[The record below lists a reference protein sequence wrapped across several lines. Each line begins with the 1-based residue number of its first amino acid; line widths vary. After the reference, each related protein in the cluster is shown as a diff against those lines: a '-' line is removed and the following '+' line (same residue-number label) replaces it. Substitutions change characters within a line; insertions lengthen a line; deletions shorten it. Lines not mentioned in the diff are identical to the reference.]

1 MLTNLF
7 VFAED
12 IQKNREREAARS
24 VIMRTVP
31 SLAKAPEKL
40 QLEIIEKEDGH
51 DVFET
56 KASGGIL
63 NIRGSSGT
71 ALCRGFYDFLKTNR
85 LGMVSWDNKDIR
97 WPAQLPDAAPRRIVS
112 PFRNHYYLNVV
123 TYGYTMPYWTWERWE
138 KEIDW
143 MALHGIDMPLALV
156 ATEGIAIRVWKR
168 LGLTEK
174 EIEEFYTG
182 PAHLPWQRMGNI
194 VNHDGPL
201 PASWHKEQIALQ
213 HRILH
218 RMKSLGMSAI
228 CPAFSG
234 FVPRGILRLYPEAK
248 LHRLG
253 WGGWPQKNHAHF
265 LSPEDPLF
273 LKIGRLYIQEWQKE
287 FGRNTYFLADSFN
300 EMELP
305 ENKGG
310 AKARNNMLSS
320 LGEQIYRSIS
330 STNPD
335 AVWVMQGWMFGYQRN
350 IWNADTLKALLSK
363 VPDDKMLLLDLA
375 ADYNK
380 TFWRNGMNW
389 DVFKG
394 FFNKPWVYSVVPNM
408 GGKCAMTGVMDFYA
422 NGHLEALNSSSRGR
436 LSGMGMAPEGIENND
451 VIYELVTDAAW
462 RDRQE
467 DVEQYL
473 ENYCRARY
481 GNYPDSMKEAWNL
494 FRRTAYSNLKD
505 HPRFNWQMKPGT
517 RGCSVNTSEDF
528 LKGLSLFVNTRG
540 LEQSP
545 LFRQD
550 AVEMTAHYLGIRMNE
565 AILAALEALDEQDM
579 ENTKKCM
586 EYFRKY
592 ALRADSLLEGHPTW
606 RLSRWEHFIQS
617 RLSDKNPDMG
627 AWEEK
632 WVRSTGVSAAHA
644 PGDLVNACRQAIR
657 EAPPLP
663 SSLKRKAAGS
673 IIGNWTSATVSTEWS
688 YLDWPVSS
696 ADLEKLRGV
705 RFVFTSGSHALE
717 IDGVELLEN
726 GKVIARDQHAGLAG
740 KPSRGNFYKLSLPKG
755 IHANNGCSLR
765 ARVRSVGGKSS
776 NGKLEL
782 IKE

>member
-1 MLTNLF
+1 
-7 VFAED
+7 
-12 IQKNREREAARS
+12 
-24 VIMRTVP
+24 
-31 SLAKAPEKL
+31 
-40 QLEIIEKEDGH
+40 
-51 DVFET
+51 
-56 KASGGIL
+56 
-63 NIRGSSGT
+63 
-71 ALCRGFYDFLKTNR
+71 
-85 LGMVSWDNKDIR
+85 
-97 WPAQLPDAAPRRIVS
+97 
-112 PFRNHYYLNVV
+112 
-123 TYGYTMPYWTWERWE
+123 
-138 KEIDW
+138 
-143 MALHGIDMPLALV
+143 
-156 ATEGIAIRVWKR
+156 
-168 LGLTEK
+168 
-174 EIEEFYTG
+174 
-182 PAHLPWQRMGNI
+182 
-194 VNHDGPL
+194 
-201 PASWHKEQIALQ
+201 
-213 HRILH
+213 
-218 RMKSLGMSAI
+218 
-228 CPAFSG
+228 
-234 FVPRGILRLYPEAK
+234 
-248 LHRLG
+248 
-253 WGGWPQKNHAHF
+253 
-265 LSPEDPLF
+265 
-273 LKIGRLYIQEWQKE
+273 
-287 FGRNTYFLADSFN
+287 
-300 EMELP
+300 
-305 ENKGG
+305 
-310 AKARNNMLSS
+310 
-320 LGEQIYRSIS
+320 
-330 STNPD
+330 
-335 AVWVMQGWMFGYQRN
+335 MFGYQRN

-606 RLSRWEHFIQS
+606 RLSRWLSFARSHGTSPEEKNKYEQNARRLVTRWGPPVDDYAAKIWSGLIRDYYLPRWEHFIQS
-617 RLSDKNPDMG
+617 RLSEKNPDMG

-644 PGDLVNACRQAIR
+644 PGDLVNACRQAVR

-663 SSLKRKAAGS
+663 SSLKRKAGGS

-782 IKE
+782 VKE

>member
-1 MLTNLF
+1 MG
-7 VFAED
+7 V
-12 IQKNREREAARS
+12 
-24 VIMRTVP
+24 
-31 SLAKAPEKL
+31 APE
-40 QLEIIEKEDGH
+40 
-51 DVFET
+51 
-56 KASGGIL
+56 
-63 NIRGSSGT
+63 R
-71 ALCRGFYDFLKTNR
+71 
-85 LGMVSWDNKDIR
+85 
-97 WPAQLPDAAPRRIVS
+97 
-112 PFRNHYYLNVV
+112 
-123 TYGYTMPYWTWERWE
+123 
-138 KEIDW
+138 
-143 MALHGIDMPLALV
+143 
-156 ATEGIAIRVWKR
+156 
-168 LGLTEK
+168 
-174 EIEEFYTG
+174 
-182 PAHLPWQRMGNI
+182 
-194 VNHDGPL
+194 
-201 PASWHKEQIALQ
+201 
-213 HRILH
+213 
-218 RMKSLGMSAI
+218 
-228 CPAFSG
+228 
-234 FVPRGILRLYPEAK
+234 
-248 LHRLG
+248 
-253 WGGWPQKNHAHF
+253 
-265 LSPEDPLF
+265 
-273 LKIGRLYIQEWQKE
+273 
-287 FGRNTYFLADSFN
+287 
-300 EMELP
+300 
-305 ENKGG
+305 
-310 AKARNNMLSS
+310 
-320 LGEQIYRSIS
+320 
-330 STNPD
+330 
-335 AVWVMQGWMFGYQRN
+335 
-350 IWNADTLKALLSK
+350 
-363 VPDDKMLLLDLA
+363 
-375 ADYNK
+375 
-380 TFWRNGMNW
+380 
-389 DVFKG
+389 
-394 FFNKPWVYSVVPNM
+394 
-408 GGKCAMTGVMDFYA
+408 
-422 NGHLEALNSSSRGR
+422 
-436 LSGMGMAPEGIENND
+436 IENND

-565 AILAALEALDEQDM
+565 AILTALEALDEQDM
-579 ENTKKCM
+579 ENTEKCM

-606 RLSRWEHFIQS
+606 RLSRWLSFARSHGTSPEEKNKYEQNARRLVTRWGPPVDDYAAKIWSGLIRDYYLPRWEHFIQS
-617 RLSDKNPDMG
+617 RLSDKNQDMG

-726 GKVIARDQHAGLAG
+726 GKVIARDWHAGLAG